1 MVTVLLAAGKA
12 TRMKE
17 AKLLLPFRGEA
28 IIIHALR
35 AALQSSSTVIL
46 VTGWYEDQIKAI
58 IAPLLKQ
65 YGDAL
70 YLVHNNNPNQGQF
83 SSTQIGVAQV
93 TPNTPFFIA
102 LADAPLIKKEHYEAL
117 KPLLENFDGVRPFF
131 HTTPGHPVLCA
142 AALQQTILEAPLSM
156 TMHELLEEKNIRR
169 FDTDDPAWIT
179 DIDTPSSY
187 QKLINAYD
195 VLT

>member
-46 VTGWYEDQIKAI
+46 VTGWYEDQIEAI

-70 YLVHNNNPNQGQF
+70 YLVHNNKPNQGQF

-117 KPLLENFDGVRPFF
+117 KPLLENYDGVRPFF

-142 AALQQTILEAPLSM
+142 AALQQTILEAPLST
-156 TMHELLEEKNIRR
+156 TMRELLEGKNIRR

>member
-46 VTGWYEDQIKAI
+46 VTGWYEDQIEAI

-117 KPLLENFDGVRPFF
+117 KPLLENYDGVRPFF

-142 AALQQTILEAPLSM
+142 AALQQTILEAPLST
-156 TMHELLEEKNIRR
+156 TMRELLEGKNIRR